1 MKEIRGIIE
10 RYEKESADNV
20 SMALATVVHVED
32 SSYRRSGAR
41 MLITEDGRW
50 TGGISGGCLEGDTLK
65 KAQQAIRENKSIT
78 IRYDTRED
86 DSDQIGI
93 GLGCNGLIDVLIC
106 PIHEGTDNQIE
117 KLRGCLDSRI
127 SRVLITTVSGANVTE
142 NIGSLLIYRDVKDLA
157 SCCDTEKEVR
167 QVQECVNA
175 VRISKRSQTL
185 MIGIASD
192 NKKLFIEYLPPA
204 VHLIIFGSNYDVHP
218 LTAIAKLIG
227 WKVTIVANPLKISK
241 ELYDLSDAIV
251 SSKKSL
257 PNIDAYTAALLM
269 SHDYAS
275 DMRHLE
281 RLATTPIRYIGLL
294 GPRVRGER
302 LLAELNDKKIRYQ
315 KDVMHAPIGLDTGA
329 TTPEEIAISMIAE
342 IRTHFSGR
350 SGGMLRDRADKIN
363 D

>member
-1 MKEIRGIIE
+1 
-10 RYEKESADNV
+10 
-20 SMALATVVHVED
+20 MALATVVHVED

-86 DSDQIGI
+86 DSDQIGV

-117 KLRGCLDSRI
+117 KLRGCLNSRI
-127 SRVLITTVSGANVTE
+127 SSILITTVSGAKMTRD
-142 NIGSLLIYRDVKDLA
+142 IGSLLIYRDIEDLA
-157 SCCDTEKEVR
+157 LCCDTEIQMR
-167 QVQECVNA
+167 QLQDCIKK
-175 VRISKRSQTL
+175 VRINKRSKSL
-185 MIGIASD
+185 IIGDAMD
-192 NKKLFIEYLPPA
+192 NKKLFVEYLPPDI
-204 VHLIIFGSNYDVHP
+204 HLIIFGSNYDVHP

-241 ELYDLSDAIV
+241 ELYDLSDAVV
-251 SSKKSL
+251 SSKQSL
-257 PNIDAYTAALLM
+257 PSIDAYTAALLM
-269 SHDYAS
+269 AHDYAT
-275 DMRHLE
+275 DLRHLE
-281 RLATTPIRYIGLL
+281 RLATSPIRYIGLL